1 MAGETLYRAAED
13 AALQA
18 FAVNFPGGNVCPP
31 FAPCYNDGMERV
43 INDHPLLRT
52 LNPQQQE
59 AVSLDEGPAL
69 VLAGPG
75 SGKTRVLTY
84 RIAWMVE
91 ELWVRPWNILA
102 VTFTNKAAR
111 EMRERV
117 SLMEGRDVA
126 RAMTI
131 GTFHATCARI
141 LRREAELMPFSA
153 DYLIFDA
160 DDQRSLMKSIVREMG
175 LDEKRYP
182 PRALLAA
189 ISRAKNE
196 LVGPDEYPVRTYYDE
211 IVVRAYRRYEEAL
224 RSSNALDFDDL
235 LMETVDLFRHAPE
248 VLARYRERYRHILVD
263 EFQDTNVAQY
273 VLLRLLAQEHRSLF
287 VVADEDQSIYSWRGA
302 DYRNIRRLR
311 RDFPELRE
319 VLLEEN
325 YRSTQIILDAAQRV
339 IARNPDRT
347 PKRLFT
353 RKQGGS
359 PIVLRELFDEQSEA
373 DFVATT
379 ILSLH
384 RRGYRWGDIAVMYR
398 ANAQSRVL
406 EETFVH
412 RSIPYRLVG
421 ATRFYARREI
431 KDILAYLRLAQNP
444 RDDVSFLRVLNT
456 PPRGLGART
465 VEKIAARAQEAFLSR
480 YEGTRLLLHTGIL
493 RGRQQRALEQFLE
506 MVEGWHRDRDRLPV
520 VALLDRILAETG
532 YESYLRDGTQEGES
546 RWENVLTLRSV
557 LADSPEI
564 KLADFLT
571 EVALVA
577 DVDALDDEQDAVTLL
592 TLHSAKGLEY
602 RAVFLVGVEEGLLP
616 HRRSLEESPEA
627 LAEERRLFYVG
638 MTRAKER
645 LYLTYVFR
653 RSWYGGDQPGEPSRF
668 LADIPD
674 DLLQRQERPT
684 GKLPKPSR
692 FSMPWKQGAAAPKE
706 RRFHEGERVRHR
718 RFGLGRVLESRLE
731 DGYEI
736 VTVIFN
742 DNGIGVKHFLA
753 EKAPLE
759 PVSEF

>member
-1 MAGETLYRAAED
+1 
-13 AALQA
+13 
-18 FAVNFPGGNVCPP
+18 
-31 FAPCYNDGMERV
+31 MEER
-43 INDHPLLRT
+43 IKDHPLLRT

-59 AVSLDEGPAL
+59 AVSLDDGPTL

-91 ELWVRPWNILA
+91 ELWVRPWHILA

-117 SLMEGRDVA
+117 ALMEGRDVA

-141 LRREAELMPFSA
+141 LRREADLMPFSA

-160 DDQRSLMKSIVREMG
+160 DDQRSLMKNIVREMG
-175 LDEKRYP
+175 LDEKRYN
-182 PRALLAA
+182 PRALLAT

-196 LVGPDEYPVRTYYDE
+196 LIAPDDYPIRTYYDE

-235 LMETVDLFRHAPE
+235 LMETVSLFRHAPE
-248 VLARYRERYRHILVD
+248 VLERYRERYRHILVD
-263 EFQDTNVAQY
+263 EFQDTNMAQY

-311 RDFPELRE
+311 QDFPELRE

-325 YRSTQIILDAAQRV
+325 YRSTQIILDAAQSV

-353 RKQGGS
+353 RRQDGF

-373 DFVATT
+373 DFVAKT
-379 ILSLH
+379 ILALR
-384 RRGYRWGDIAVMYR
+384 RRGYRWGEIAVMYR
-398 ANAQSRVL
+398 VNAQSRVL
-406 EETFVH
+406 EETFV
-412 RSIPYRLVG
+412 REQIPYRLVG

-465 VEKIAARAQEAFLSR
+465 VEKITARAQEAALSR
-480 YEGTRLLLHTGIL
+480 YEGTQMLLHTGLL
-493 RGRQQRALEQFLE
+493 RGKQQRALEHFLE
-506 MVEGWHRDRDRLPV
+506 MIDGWHHDRDRLPV
-520 VALLDRILAETG
+520 VSLLDRILEETN
-532 YESYLRDGTQEGES
+532 YEAYLRDGTREGES
-546 RWENVLTLRSV
+546 RWENILTLRSV

-602 RAVFLVGVEEGLLP
+602 RAVFLVGLEDGLIP
-616 HRRSLEESPEA
+616 HRRSLEESADA

-653 RSWYGGDQPGEPSRF
+653 RSWYGGEQPGEPSRF
-668 LADIPD
+668 LADVPD
-674 DLLQRQERPT
+674 HLLQRQERPSAE
-684 GKLPKPSR
+684 PKST
-692 FSMPWKQGAAAPKE
+692 SWLSSVWKRATPNRKNGP
-706 RRFHEGERVRHR
+706 RFHEGERVRHK

-736 VTVIFN
+736 VTVAFN
-742 DNGIGVKHFLA
+742 DTGIGVKHFLA

>member
-1 MAGETLYRAAED
+1 M
-13 AALQA
+13 
-18 FAVNFPGGNVCPP
+18 
-31 FAPCYNDGMERV
+31 
-43 INDHPLLRT
+43 NDHPLLRT

-59 AVSLDEGPAL
+59 AVSLDDGPVL

-91 ELWVRPWNILA
+91 ELWVRPWHILA

-117 SLMEGRDVA
+117 ALMEGRDVA

-141 LRREAELMPFSA
+141 LRREADRLPFSA

-160 DDQRSLMKSIVREMG
+160 DDQRSLMKTIVREMG
-175 LDEKRYP
+175 LDEKRYS
-182 PRALLAA
+182 PRVLLAA

-211 IVVRAYRRYEEAL
+211 IVARAYRRYEEAL

-235 LMETVDLFRHAPE
+235 LMETVSLFRHSPE

-263 EFQDTNVAQY
+263 EFQDTNMAQY

-325 YRSTQIILDAAQRV
+325 YRSTQIILDAAQNV

-353 RKQGGS
+353 RKQGGF

-465 VEKIAARAQEAFLSR
+465 VEKITARAQEAALSR
-480 YEGTRLLLHTGIL
+480 YEGTRVLLHTGIL
-493 RGRQQRALEQFLE
+493 RGRQQRALGHFLE
-506 MVEGWHRDRDRLPV
+506 MIEGWHRDRDRVPV

-532 YESYLRDGTQEGES
+532 YESYLRDGTPEGES

-564 KLADFLT
+564 KLPDFLT

-577 DVDALDDEQDAVTLL
+577 DVDALDDAQDAVTLL

-602 RAVFLVGVEEGLLP
+602 RAVFIVGVEEGLLP
-616 HRRSLEESPEA
+616 HRRSLEESPRA

-674 DLLQRQERPT
+674 DLLRRQERPAT
-684 GKLPKPSR
+684 KLPLPSR
-692 FSMPWKQGAAAPKE
+692 LPAPWKQGATAPKE

-718 RFGLGRVLESRLE
+718 RFGMGRVLESRLE

>member
-1 MAGETLYRAAED
+1 M
-13 AALQA
+13 
-18 FAVNFPGGNVCPP
+18 NN
-31 FAPCYNDGMERV
+31 
-43 INDHPLLRT
+43 HPLLRT

-59 AVSLDEGPAL
+59 AVSLDDGPVL

-117 SLMEGRDVA
+117 ALMEGRDVA

-141 LRREAELMPFSA
+141 LRREADQLPFSA

-160 DDQRSLMKSIVREMG
+160 DDQRSLMKTIVREMG

-182 PRALLAA
+182 PRVLLAA

-235 LMETVDLFRHAPE
+235 LMETVSLFRHSPE
-248 VLARYRERYRHILVD
+248 VLARYRARYRHILVD
-263 EFQDTNVAQY
+263 EFQDTNMAQY

-325 YRSTQIILDAAQRV
+325 YRSTQIILDAAQNV

-379 ILSLH
+379 ILSLQ

-412 RSIPYRLVG
+412 RNIPYRLVG

-465 VEKIAARAQEAFLSR
+465 VEKITARAQEAALSR
-480 YEGTRLLLHTGIL
+480 YEGTRALLHTGIL
-493 RGRQQRALEQFLE
+493 RGRQQRALEHFLE
-506 MVEGWHRDRDRLPV
+506 MIEGWHRDRERMPV

-532 YESYLRDGTQEGES
+532 YESYLRDGTREGDA
-546 RWENVLTLRSV
+546 RWENILTLRSV
-557 LADSPEI
+557 LADSPEV
-564 KLADFLT
+564 KLPDFLT

-616 HRRSLEESPEA
+616 HRRSLEESPDA

-674 DLLQRQERPT
+674 DLLRRQERPAT
-684 GKLPKPSR
+684 KLPIPSR
-692 FSMPWKQGAAAPKE
+692 LPAPWKQGAAAPKE

-718 RFGLGRVLESRLE
+718 RFGMGRVLESRLE